1 MSTAL
6 AIASV
11 TAVLRDLLNNGLIDH
26 DVTGVIG
33 GNVTV
38 TALPPDRIET
48 TGPNAQSQLNLFLY
62 QVAPNPGWSNVGLP
76 SRDGRGER
84 LSNPPL
90 ALDLQYLLT
99 AYGTE
104 ELHAEILLGY
114 GMQLLHET
122 PVLTRAAIRTSLAPP
137 TSVIGGGGLPP
148 AMAALFTSE
157 LAEQVEQI
165 KIIPQSLSTEEVSK
179 LWAAFQVKYRPT
191 AAYQASVVLIES
203 RRATKSALPVR
214 ARRIYVMPFR
224 QPIIDQIRSQAQA
237 GDPIV
242 ADQPILAGYTL
253 VIVGRQ
259 LRGEDTLVNV
269 DGIEVTPPAGEVSD
283 TQITIPIPATL
294 PAGVQGVQVI
304 QRTLMGLPPTPHRGV
319 ESNVA
324 AFVLRPRIEALSLD
338 NPQSD
343 AGGLFSATVNVSVK
357 PAVGEAQ
364 RVVLLLNELAPTLVS
379 PPVTTDS
386 APLAYSFNAPSRTLA
401 SPPGPTENLTI
412 PITGVR
418 AGTYLARV
426 QVDGAESPLIVDTNP
441 ASPTFNRYI
450 DPKVTIP

>member
-48 TGPNAQSQLNLFLY
+48 TGPNAHTQLNLFLY
-62 QVAPNPGWSNVGLP
+62 QVTPNQGWRNVGLP
-76 SRDGRGER
+76 SRDGHGER
-84 LSNPPL
+84 VSNPLL
-90 ALDLQYLLT
+90 ALNLHYLLT
-99 AYGTE
+99 AYGIE
-104 ELHAEILLGY
+104 EFHAEILLGY

-122 PVLTRAAIRTSLAPP
+122 PVLTRAAIRRSLAPP
-137 TSVIGGGGLPP
+137 SPVIGGSGLPP
-148 AMAALFTSE
+148 EMQTLFTSE

-165 KIIPQSLSTEEVSK
+165 KIIPQSMGTEEISR
-179 LWAAFQVKYRPT
+179 LWPALQAKYRPT
-191 AAYQASVVLIES
+191 AVYQASVVLIES
-203 RRATKSALPVR
+203 RQSTKSALPVR
-214 ARRIYVMPFR
+214 ARNIYVMPFR
-224 QPIIDQIRSQAQA
+224 QPIIEQIRSQAQT

-242 ADQPILAGYTL
+242 ADQPILAGYSL
-253 VIVGRQ
+253 VIVGKQ

-269 DGIEVTPPAGEVSD
+269 GGIEVTPAAGDVSD
-283 TQITIPIPATL
+283 TQITITIPATL
-294 PAGVQGVQVI
+294 PAGVQGLQVI

-324 AFVLRPRIEALSLD
+324 AFVLRPRIEALSVD
-338 NPQSD
+338 NPQSG
-343 AGGLFSATVNVSVK
+343 AGGLFSATINVSVR

-379 PPVTTDS
+379 PPVTTDIL
-386 APLAYSFNAPSRTLA
+386 PLAYSFNAPPRTLA
-401 SPPGPTENLTI
+401 SPPGPTENLAI
-412 PITGVR
+412 PISGVR

-441 ASPTFNRYI
+441 LSPTFNRYI
-450 DPKVTIP
+450 DPKVTIT